1 MQSGN
6 REYIG
11 RNEFWTPSTIGITQS
26 LIDTSINKIELKD
39 NTADLFTVE
48 NNKLKSNIQ
57 MICDDPTDNED
68 IVNKKYVDDKDN
80 EVQRNM
86 SSKFITP
93 TQANR
98 MFASKSDIPTITF
111 SHSYLYT
118 LTSYHNQYVYINN
131 IKSGGEGSVIT
142 INLPTS
148 VTGPI
153 RYVSLNFNVWTAAI
167 GGSASE
173 LDQLCCKLAIKP
185 EKTYKDIDSIDGP
198 AMRGSKIA
206 SCCYRFNFSQ
216 FFTNIIDNKLYLRFS
231 FIETGA
237 IEKTDEDMKNDFY
250 ITYNDAYPEM
260 ELTVVG
266 FKFI

>member
-80 EVQRNM
+80 EVQLNM

-93 TQANR
+93 SQANR
-98 MFASKSDIPTITF
+98 MFASKDDIPIITF
-111 SHSYLYT
+111 SKFYALTTEVSSYNYEYKNI
-118 LTSYHNQYVYINN
+118 TSYKAI
-131 IKSGGEGSVIT
+131 IEISIPST
-142 INLPTS
+142 INGNVIFVNVNFRVGPNSTNNSFLDKLACTLNSDSTTGNVIKATFNGATARGVLFTNGIELYKFSLNQIFTDLPTS
-148 VTGPI
+148 SRKVYLHFF
-153 RYVSLNFNVWTAAI
+153 YVENVSYEVEPSIVLPTT
-167 GGSASE
+167 SE
-173 LDQLCCKLAIKP
+173 NPNL
-185 EKTYKDIDSIDGP
+185 EV
-198 AMRGSKIA
+198 
-206 SCCYRFNFSQ
+206 
-216 FFTNIIDNKLYLRFS
+216 
-231 FIETGA
+231 
-237 IEKTDEDMKNDFY
+237 
-250 ITYNDAYPEM
+250 
-260 ELTVVG
+260 TVVG
-266 FKFI
+266 FNFI

>member
-11 RNEFWTPSTIGITQS
+11 RNEFWTPSTIGLTQS

-48 NNKLKSNIQ
+48 NNKLKANIQ

-68 IVNKKYVDDKDN
+68 IVNKKYVDDKGK
-80 EVQRNM
+80 EIQRDA

-93 TQANR
+93 VQANR

-118 LTSYHNQYVYINN
+118 KTSYYNSYIYINN
-131 IKSGGEGSVIT
+131 VKSGGEGSVIT
-142 INLPTS
+142 VNLPSS

-153 RYVSLNFNVWTAAI
+153 RYVSLNFNVNTAAI
-167 GGSASE
+167 GGFSSE
-173 LDQLCCKLAIKP
+173 LDQLCCRLAIKP
-185 EKTYKDIDSIDGP
+185 KDVDNDMNSRDGP
-198 AMRGSKIA
+198 ALRGSKIA

-216 FFTNIIDNKLYLRFS
+216 FFTNIIDNKLYLRFF

-237 IEKTDEDMKNDFY
+237 IEKTDEDMNNGFW